1 MCPVSFWGPVCII
14 ESQWKYNF
22 MLHSELGP
30 VMLSY
35 GKPALPEASDTITAT
50 RANPAKYLNVLPIL
64 LLFLPEAFLNAFK
77 GLFFVW
83 GWDVQSSLLLSKWHS
98 PPTWQ
103 WLHVHLRTLR
113 ELSKCSVCIAGEV
126 ADLVQVTRC
135 ALAVSA
141 P

>member
-1 MCPVSFWGPVCII
+1 
-14 ESQWKYNF
+14 

-83 GWDVQSSLLLSKWHS
+83 GWDVQFLPS
-98 PPTWQ
+98 PIQMALPPN
-103 WLHVHLRTLR
+103 L
-113 ELSKCSVCIAGEV
+113 AM
-126 ADLVQVTRC
+126 APC
-135 ALAVSA
+135 ASA
-141 P
+141 HPA